1 VAGEE
6 FREVW
11 EQRAEDWVRWARG
24 RELDHPFWNLNLPA
38 MLELLPPPGRLTLD
52 VACGEGRVTREL
64 ARRGHRVV
72 GIDSSPSLLAAARE
86 ADPDTE
92 LLLADAAAIP
102 LEAGVADLAV
112 AFMVLMTVDDLPGVV
127 DEVARVLAPGGRF
140 CIALLH
146 PIETWAV
153 AATPS
158 YFDVAAYE
166 KEVVRDGGAMTFRDV
181 HRPLG
186 EYFRALET
194 AGFVVEQ
201 LREPAPSDEYVRRFP
216 EVAHWRARPFLL
228 HLTARLAR
236 SRPDPA

>member
-1 VAGEE
+1 MAGED

-11 EQRAEDWVRWARG
+11 ELRAEEWVRWARG

-38 MLELLPPPGRLTLD
+38 MLELLPAPGRLTLD
-52 VACGEGRVTREL
+52 VACGEGRVSREL
-64 ARRGHRVV
+64 TRRGHRVV

-86 ADPDTE
+86 ADPDSE

-102 LEAGVADLAV
+102 LEDGAVDLAV

-127 DEVARVLAPGGRF
+127 NEVARVLEPGGRF
-140 CIALLH
+140 AIALLH
-146 PIETWAV
+146 PIETWAN

-158 YFDVAAYE
+158 YYDVATYE
-166 KEVVRDGGAMTFRDV
+166 KDVVRDGGSMRFRDV

-186 EYFRALET
+186 DYFRALES

-201 LREPAPSDEYVRRFP
+201 LREPAPSEEYVRRFP
-216 EVAHWRARPFLL
+216 EVADWRARPFLL
-228 HLTARLAR
+228 HLTARLGAPSPGR
-236 SRPDPA
+236 A